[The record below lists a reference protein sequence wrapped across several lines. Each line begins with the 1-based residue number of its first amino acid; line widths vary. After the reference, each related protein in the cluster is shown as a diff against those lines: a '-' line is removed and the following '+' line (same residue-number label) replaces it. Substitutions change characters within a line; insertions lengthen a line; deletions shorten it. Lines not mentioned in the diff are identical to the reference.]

1 MFYPNLLLLT
11 IEEDAYKDIY
21 HLATEGM
28 IHIMIGHNWECCIIT
43 YVSMLVKGD

>member
-11 IEEDAYKDIY
+11 IEEDAYNDIY

-28 IHIMIGHNWECCIIT
+28 IYIMIGHN
-43 YVSMLVKGD
+43 